1 MTAPDGKL
9 PDGVYS
15 GKPGGPVVRSLAK
28 VTEASA
34 RAALQADVLK
44 SYTPVQI
51 NMAKV
56 MEAGFDMFA
65 ANLCDAITGLT
76 GGLIDLSGW
85 ARRLRADA
93 ERAMREARGAQ
104 QSADTAQQ
112 TADSQTPVI
121 KSTSSRVQVVV
132 DGLPLRPYWETMNL
146 TEESSFPRTL
156 LHSTLWGVAGQ
167 SQPGWEPLTFPAAS
181 GQATLWWLTIPRY
194 TPQANS
200 MEGAFI
206 RCLYDGGRRV
216 VTYIPDDVSNP
227 CELYVVVGRMLDTGD
242 VKIEWVSENQTPLI
256 TNSRF
261 ERSVQL
267 PNDIVFSTGETA
279 YVGIH
284 QRGSGNPRQLL
295 GIPAVDIPRSPE
307 VWPPQIKS
315 SFASSSPLTAG
326 SVIPRNGLKFTS
338 IFTPYLS
345 LGKALITG
353 NPMRLSFFEDFEEGM
368 PESLVRM
375 SSLHATVEGGVFV
388 VSGLT
393 DGQRRYIYGR
403 NLNYDDQMVAGRVR
417 NPTER
422 FAWLVLR
429 SDVRNSSCVA
439 LGVNHSSVHIF
450 RVTGA
455 ENFKSLAGAQVAIA
469 DNAELRLRAVGNMFT
484 AEMKTNGAWATVVTY
499 PDTDNVIPKGPAY
512 RFTGLGTER
521 QSWTNGG
528 GWGDWKAED
537 L

>member
-1 MTAPDGKL
+1 MTSPDRTL
-9 PDGVYS
+9 PDGAYTNRPDRTV
-15 GKPGGPVVRSLAK
+15 GSLAK

-34 RAALQADVLK
+34 KAAMQADVLK
-44 SYTPVQI
+44 SYTPVQV
-51 NMAKV
+51 NMGKV

-85 ARRLRADA
+85 ARQLRSDA
-93 ERAMREARGAQ
+93 EKAMRDARGAQ
-104 QSADTAQQ
+104 KSADTAQQ
-112 TADSQTPVI
+112 TADNQTPVI
-121 KSTSSRVQVVV
+121 KATNSRVQVVV

-156 LHSTLWGVAGQ
+156 LHSNLWSVAGQ
-167 SQPGWEPLTFPAAS
+167 AISGWDALTFPAA
-181 GQATLWWLTIPRY
+181 GGNATLWWLTTPRY
-194 TPQANS
+194 APPANS

-256 TNSRF
+256 TNSKF

-267 PNDIVFSTGETA
+267 PEDVVFSTGETA
-279 YVGIH
+279 FVGIQ

-295 GIPAVDIPRSPE
+295 GIPSVDIPRAPE

-315 SFASSSPLTAG
+315 SFASSSALIAG
-326 SVIPRNGLKFTS
+326 TVIPRNGLRFTS
-338 IFTPYLS
+338 IYTPYLA
-345 LGKALITG
+345 LGKALVTG
-353 NPMRLSFFEDFEEGM
+353 NPVKLIFFEDFEEGM

-375 SSLHATVEGGVFV
+375 SPLYATVEKGVFV
-388 VSGLT
+388 AWGGDDGL
-393 DGQRRYIYGR
+393 RRYIYGR
-403 NLNYDDQMVAGRVR
+403 NLNYDDQMVTGRIR
-417 NPTER
+417 NPTGR
-422 FAWLVLR
+422 VSWLVLR
-429 SDVRNSSCVA
+429 SDVGNKSCVA
-439 LGVNHSSVHIF
+439 LCINQGGVSLC

-455 ENFKSLAGAQVAIA
+455 TTFTSLASVGIAIA
-469 DNAELRLRAVGNMFT
+469 DDTEIRLRAVGNVFT
-484 AEMKTNGAWATVVTY
+484 AEKKSDGVWRSILTY
-499 PDTDNVIPKGPAY
+499 PDTDNVLPKGSAY
-512 RFTGLGTER
+512 RYVGLGTER
-521 QSWTNGG
+521 NSWVNGG